1 MIKKYNQFVKT
12 NENAPA
18 PAPAPGTVPAPT
30 ETPTPT
36 TPRPA
41 RPSVVPTERPSEQD
55 NPLAYGEMEVEGGLE
70 GLAAILSEGGEEAKI
85 DRNVLH
91 YDGHEIDQPSETG
104 KFRVD
109 GIDLKTDDPE
119 KVVAYLNN
127 PEAQAEAQAKREK
140 RVQAQAQRRAQAQ
153 GEFEKGPDKTETGLD
168 PEAQALKAQVVD
180 IDQIGES
187 KSYKNR
193 FFRRKF

>member
-18 PAPAPGTVPAPT
+18 PAPAPGTAPAPT

-41 RPSVVPTERPSEQD
+41 RPSVVPTERPSEAD
-55 NPLAYGEMEVEGGLE
+55 NPLAYGEGIEGGLH
-70 GLAAILSEGGEEAKI
+70 GLAELLGAEVSGNTISYE
-85 DRNVLH
+85 
-91 YDGHEIDQPSETG
+91 GHEIDMPSETE

-193 FFRRKF
+193 VFRRKF

>member
-18 PAPAPGTVPAPT
+18 PSRPGVSPEIAPAPT
-30 ETPTPT
+30 ETPV

-41 RPSVVPTERPSEQD
+41 RPSVVPTEEPGVKD
-55 NPLAYGEMEVEGGLE
+55 NPLAYGDVDAVEGGLE
-70 GLAAILSEGGEEAKI
+70 GLAELLGASVE
-85 DRNVLH
+85 RNVIN
-91 YDGHEIDQPSETG
+91 YEGHEIDQPSETG

-109 GIDLKTDDPE
+109 GIDLKTDDVE
-119 KVVAYLNN
+119 EVVDYLNN
-127 PEAQAEAQAKREK
+127 PEAQAEAQAKKER
-140 RVQAQAQRRAQAQ
+140 RVQAQAQKRAQAQ
-153 GEFEKGPDKTETGLD
+153 GEFERGSDRTETGLD
-168 PEAQALKAQVVD
+168 PEAQALKAQAVD

-193 FFRRKF
+193 TFKRKF

>member
-18 PAPAPGTVPAPT
+18 PAPAPGTAPAPT

-41 RPSVVPTERPSEQD
+41 RPSVVPTERPSEAD
-55 NPLAYGEMEVEGGLE
+55 NPLAYGDVEGIEGGLQ
-70 GLAAILSEGGEEAKI
+70 GLADLLGAEVSGNTIS
-85 DRNVLH
+85 H
-91 YDGHEIDQPSETG
+91 DGHEIDMPSETE

-153 GEFEKGPDKTETGLD
+153 GEFEKGPDATETGLD

-193 FFRRKF
+193 VFRRKF

>member
-18 PAPAPGTVPAPT
+18 PSQPGVSPETIPAPT
-30 ETPTPT
+30 KPGTPTK
-36 TPRPA
+36 PA
-41 RPSVVPTERPSEQD
+41 RPSVVPTERPSEAD
-55 NPLAYGEMEVEGGLE
+55 NPLAYGEGIEGGLH
-70 GLAAILSEGGEEAKI
+70 GLAELLGAEVSGNAISYE
-85 DRNVLH
+85 
-91 YDGHEIDQPSETG
+91 GHEIDMPSETE

-109 GIDLKTDDPE
+109 GIDLKTNDPE

-168 PEAQALKAQVVD
+168 PEAQALKAQAVD
-180 IDQIGES
+180 IEEIGES

>member
-18 PAPAPGTVPAPT
+18 PSRPGVSPETAPAPT
-30 ETPTPT
+30 ETPT

-41 RPSVVPTERPSEQD
+41 RPSVVPTERPGVED
-55 NPLAYGEMEVEGGLE
+55 APLAYGDAVEGGLE
-70 GLAAILSEGGEEAKI
+70 GLAELLGASVE
-85 DRNVLH
+85 RNVIH
-91 YDGHEIDQPSETG
+91 YEGHEIDQPSETG

-109 GIDLKTDDPE
+109 GIDLKTDDVE
-119 KVVAYLNN
+119 KVVNYLNN
-127 PEAQAEAQAKREK
+127 PEAQAEAQAKKEK

-187 KSYKNR
+187 KSYKSR
-193 FFRRKF
+193 TFKRKF

>member
-1 MIKKYNQFVKT
+1 MIKRYNQFVKT

-18 PAPAPGTVPAPT
+18 PAPGTAPAPT

-41 RPSVVPTERPSEQD
+41 RPSVVPTERPSEAD
-55 NPLAYGEMEVEGGLE
+55 NPLAYGEVEGIEGGLQ
-70 GLAAILSEGGEEAKI
+70 GLADLLGSEVSGNTISYE
-85 DRNVLH
+85 
-91 YDGHEIDQPSETG
+91 GHEIDMPSETE

-127 PEAQAEAQAKREK
+127 PEAQAEAQAKRDK
-140 RVQAQAQRRAQAQ
+140 RAQAQAQRRAQAQ
-153 GEFEKGPDKTETGLD
+153 GEFEKGPDRTETKLD
-168 PEAQALKAQVVD
+168 PEAQALKAQAVD
-180 IDQIGES
+180 IEEIEES

-193 FFRRKF
+193 YFRKKF

>member
-18 PAPAPGTVPAPT
+18 PSRPGVSPETAPAPT
-30 ETPTPT
+30 ETPT

-41 RPSVVPTERPSEQD
+41 RPSVVPTERPGVED
-55 NPLAYGEMEVEGGLE
+55 APLAYGDVDAVEGGLE
-70 GLAAILSEGGEEAKI
+70 GLAEILGASVEG
-85 DRNVLH
+85 NVIH
-91 YDGHEIDQPSETG
+91 HEGHEIDQPSETG

-109 GIDLKTDDPE
+109 GIDLKTDDIE
-119 KVVAYLNN
+119 KVVNYLNN
-127 PEAQAEAQAKREK
+127 PQAQAEAQAKKEK

-187 KSYKNR
+187 KSYKSR
-193 FFRRKF
+193 TFKRKF